1 VLPPYPHYT
10 FVLFYSPYASVNDL
24 QDEGDVHEEVAED
37 SEGSAIPLRLNG
49 RTVWRTM
56 DERDSWR
63 NSVAAAATAAGL
75 SYCAAALVFHAEGPL
90 QKLAASV
97 AKQGKKAGGRK

>member
-1 VLPPYPHYT
+1 
-10 FVLFYSPYASVNDL
+10 
-24 QDEGDVHEEVAED
+24 VHEEVAED
-37 SEGSAIPLRLNG
+37 SEGSTLPLRLNG
-49 RTVWRTM
+49 RTVWRTA

-75 SYCAAALVFHAEGPL
+75 TYCAAALVFHAEAPM

-97 AKQGKKAGGRK
+97 AKKGKKAGGRK